1 MNFIP
6 RAIKAS
12 SDVQIDMARLY
23 NKLLPDVPQLQL
35 LSLPDNYVTVA
46 LLNVRSIVA
55 KLADI
60 QLDKCLKAA
69 NVICF
74 CETWL
79 TVSQSS
85 LSILD
90 NQVVVRCDR

>member
-1 MNFIP
+1 MQGLHILNFNP

-12 SDVQIDMARLY
+12 SDVRNEMARLY
-23 NKLLPDVPQLQL
+23 SKLLPDVPQLQC
-35 LSLPDNYVTVA
+35 LSLPDNCVTVA

-74 CETWL
+74 
-79 TVSQSS
+79 
-85 LSILD
+85 
-90 NQVVVRCDR
+90 VRHGLLYHNPLLAY